1 MSSIYKRK
9 RNGENDGYVMYSI
22 YAYDPLKNKKRYFN
36 ITLGKIGPTLTWDD
50 CLKQKKELDRVFSIK
65 KGGKQE
71 MQLNNAIK
79 TYLKHKTIHFNIK
92 PPKKSSIQLQN
103 YHLDTF
109 KEIIVKRYGSGIMMK
124 HIDGNM
130 LNWYLEIR
138 EKELKKSSMLVHKRI
153 IDSFLMWTKKEK

>member
-9 RNGENDGYVMYSI
+9 RNGKNDGYVMYSI

-50 CLKQKKELDRVFSIK
+50 CLKQKKDLDRVFSIK

-79 TYLKHKTIHFNIK
+79 TYLKHKTIHFKIK
-92 PPKKSSIQLQN
+92 PPKRSSIKLQN

-109 KEIIVKRYGSGIMMK
+109 QQIIIKRYGSGIMMK
-124 HIDGNM
+124 HIDTHM
-130 LNWYLEIR
+130 LNWYFEIR
-138 EKELKKSSMLVHKRI
+138 EKELKRSSMLVHKRI
-153 IDSFLMWTKKEK
+153 IDSFLRWVKK

>member
-9 RNGENDGYVMYSI
+9 RNGKNDGYVMYSI

-50 CLKQKKELDRVFSIK
+50 CLKQKKDLDRIFSIK

-71 MQLNNAIK
+71 MQLNKAIK
-79 TYLKHKTIHFNIK
+79 TYLKHKTIHFKTK
-92 PPKKSSIQLQN
+92 PPKISSIQLQN

-109 KEIIVKRYGSGIMMK
+109 QEIIIKRYGSGIMMK
-124 HIDGNM
+124 HIDIHM
-130 LNWYLEIR
+130 LNWYFEIR
-138 EKELKKSSMLVHKRI
+138 EKELKTSSMLVHKRI
-153 IDSFLMWTKKEK
+153 IDSFLRWVKK

>member
-50 CLKQKKELDRVFSIK
+50 CLKQKKELDRVFEIK

-71 MQLNNAIK
+71 IQLNKAIK
-79 TYLKHKTIHFNIK
+79 TYLKHKMIHFNIK
-92 PPKKSSIQLQN
+92 PPKNSSIQLQN
-103 YHLDTF
+103 YHLDKF
-109 KEIIVKRYGSGIMMK
+109 KDIIVNRYGSGIMVK
-124 HIDGNM
+124 HIDDNM
-130 LNWYLEIR
+130 LKWYYEIR
-138 EKELKKSSMLVHKRI
+138 QQELKTSSFLVHKRI
-153 IDSFLMWTKKEK
+153 INSFLSWTKD